1 MMKKKK
7 NRATRAA
14 CLALLSSITSARA
27 WAFCDTA
34 PYFGRTHRRCRAC
47 EATALT
53 MPRSRTGSDARLR
66 KPLLRLSPSGRN
78 DGLSSDLDFALF
90 DDGSSDDEGLLLS
103 WESATPDESDKQV
116 KDDNDELR
124 LLLLQDDD
132 PNADSEH
139 KSDQAELREQPA
151 EPESVDPWGE
161 EYRLWMGAAERA
173 LQNLQKKRRSLEG
186 ELAKAKSIETTVRR
200 ANYITSNMYLFT
212 PGLRSVTIQ
221 DWESGN
227 EFELVLDPA
236 FDSASQEADALFQQA
251 RKLKR
256 GSQKV
261 EELLEETSAALATLS
276 DILQDF
282 SGVEVVNEPVVRL
295 LQSKLLRTSGITGF
309 EAPSAQQSKPQSRPN
324 RSSAGK
330 SAPPLGSP
338 SSNVRKIRSPA
349 GSIILVGRN
358 RRGNEYLSLSA
369 AKGNDLWLHARGTP
383 GAHVLIPQRRGSP
396 AATPECLQLAAN
408 VAVFYSD
415 ARSERR
421 ADVTVASP
429 KHIIKPRNAP
439 MGAVQ
444 LRQEERVVVGF
455 PSDVPEDLR
464 LARDESGQIEE
475 YRARDKSK
483 NRKKT
488 TTAAA
493 AAASAT
499 ASKARSKRKR
509 SKSL

>member
-1 MMKKKK
+1 MKK
-7 NRATRAA
+7 NRATRLA
-14 CLALLSSITSARA
+14 CLALLSSIYSTQA
-27 WAFCDTA
+27 WVLCDTA
-34 PYFGRTHRRCRAC
+34 PLIRRTQRCSCTASCDTTTALSRRCT
-47 EATALT
+47 EGNS
-53 MPRSRTGSDARLR
+53 P
-66 KPLLRLSPSGRN
+66 LRLSSQG
-78 DGLSSDLDFALF
+78 SSESISSELEFAVF
-90 DDGSSDDEGLLLS
+90 DDGSGGDEGRLLS
-103 WESATPDESDKQV
+103 WETTTPEQPERQGPNE
-116 KDDNDELR
+116 DNDELN

-132 PNADSEH
+132 SDAGSDP
-139 KSDQAELREQPA
+139 KRDQAHDQERTERL
-151 EPESVDPWGE
+151 VDPWSE
-161 EYRLWMGAAERA
+161 EFRLWIGAAERA
-173 LQNLQKKRRSLEG
+173 IQNLQKKKRSLEG
-186 ELAKAKSIETTVRR
+186 ELEKAKSIETTVRR

-212 PGLRSVTIQ
+212 PGLRSATIQ
-221 DWESGN
+221 DWESGS

-261 EELLEETSAALATLS
+261 GELLEETSAALGALNE
-276 DILQDF
+276 ILQDF
-282 SGVEVVNEPVVRL
+282 TGVQSINESVVRL
-295 LQSKLLRTSGITGF
+295 LQKKLLRTSGITGF
-309 EAPSAQQSKPQSRPN
+309 EAPSAEESKSQARPN
-324 RSSAGK
+324 RNSAGK

-358 RRGNEYLSLSA
+358 RRGNEYLSLSV

-383 GAHVLIPQRRGSP
+383 GAHVLIPQRRGSA

-415 ARSERR
+415 SRSERR

-439 MGAVQ
+439 VGAVQ

-455 PSDVPEDLR
+455 PSDVPEDLV
-464 LARDESGQIEE
+464 LARDESGQNEE
-475 YRARDKSK
+475 YRQRDKSK

-488 TTAAA
+488 MTAAA

>member
-1 MMKKKK
+1 MTKKKK

-14 CLALLSSITSARA
+14 CLALLSSIPSARA

-34 PYFGRTHRRCRAC
+34 PYFGRTHRRCTAC
-47 EATALT
+47 EATTAVLT
-53 MPRSRTGSDARLR
+53 VPRRRTGSDARLR

-103 WESATPDESDKQV
+103 WESATPDESDKQGI
-116 KDDNDELR
+116 DDNDELR
-124 LLLLQDDD
+124 LRLLQDDD

-139 KSDQAELREQPA
+139 KNDQPERRDQPA

-186 ELAKAKSIETTVRR
+186 ELEKATSIESTVRR

-212 PGLRSVTIQ
+212 PGLRSATIQ

-261 EELLEETSAALATLS
+261 GELLEETSAALATLS
-276 DILQDF
+276 DILQD
-282 SGVEVVNEPVVRL
+282 VEVVNEQVVRL

-309 EAPSAQQSKPQSRPN
+309 EAPSARQSKPQSRPN

-444 LRQEERVVVGF
+444 LRQEDKVVVGF

-488 TTAAA
+488 MTAAA
-493 AAASAT
+493 AASSAT

-509 SKSL
+509 SKIL